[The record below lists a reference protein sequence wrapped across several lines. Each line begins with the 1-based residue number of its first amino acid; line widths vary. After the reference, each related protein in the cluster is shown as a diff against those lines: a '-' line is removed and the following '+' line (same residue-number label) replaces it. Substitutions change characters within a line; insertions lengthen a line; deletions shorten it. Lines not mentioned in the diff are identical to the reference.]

1 MESYEIRAA
10 EGEVKKAQE
19 NIWLLAAQIFQKLTL
34 NLVSIREVLIRRVQS
49 KSYEIRLQK
58 ANCWELESRRWDR
71 KVDSKSINQ
80 WHQRRKFKKTMTI
93 N

>member
-49 KSYEIRLQK
+49 ESYEILIQKLIAENSSLGDEIGRLIP
-58 ANCWELESRRWDR
+58 R
-71 KVDSKSINQ
+71 V
-80 WHQRRKFKKTMTI
+80 
-93 N
+93 